1 MKPTDIWSPLPPT
14 FLGSTLNQFLA
25 GLGKTAKP
33 AGLSVSAK
41 RSFACGLLDDAKQQ
55 LTLLQRDRYL
65 EHLRAAIAGVV
76 CGLRQA
82 GLFLIC
88 LQCLRYRKGLGDI
101 AGLQQLTTLIDHPSR
116 PVTGLIAKPLIGL
129 PIHD

>member
-1 MKPTDIWSPLPPT
+1 MLTDSPPY
-14 FLGSTLNQFLA
+14 QFFA

-33 AGLSVSAK
+33 AGLSVLAK
-41 RSFACGLLDDAKQQ
+41 RPFACGLLDDAKQQ

-65 EHLRAAIAGVV
+65 EHLRAAIAVVV

-82 GLFLIC
+82 GLFLIR
-88 LQCLRYRKGLGDI
+88 LQRLHYCKGLGDI
-101 AGLQQLTTLIDHPSR
+101 VGLQQLTTLIDHPSR
-116 PVTGLIAKPLIGL
+116 PVIGLIAKPLIGL

>member
-1 MKPTDIWSPLPPT
+1 M
-14 FLGSTLNQFLA
+14 
-25 GLGKTAKP
+25 
-33 AGLSVSAK
+33 
-41 RSFACGLLDDAKQQ
+41 LDNPKQQ
-55 LTLLQRDRYL
+55 LALLLGYRHL

-82 GLFLIC
+82 GLFLIL
-88 LQCLRYRKGLGDI
+88 LQCLRYCNGLEPF

-116 PVTGLIAKPLIGL
+116 PVIGLIAKPLIGL